1 MNQLSSIGRHL
12 AALVVPFTASLEVD
26 EKALAAVCRHVL
38 QTKEVDGLVVNANAG
53 EVDALTEEERLLV
66 FRVAKEAAH
75 KAGRK
80 VVASVVPV
88 PDTNKAAAHSARQLQ
103 DAGADALLLIGPKAF
118 ARGVDAVPDVAE
130 AYARDVASAVSIP
143 IIYFMQGPLSGIN
156 YTPELVSRICSVKGI
171 SAVKDTMWTPQ
182 GYDGNMRA
190 IRKLDRGV
198 AVLTGNDNCLFHN
211 FTSGADGTLLV
222 LHCVMADAIVRM
234 YAAVQAND
242 LKRARE
248 IHEQHEA
255 LVGLLFQ
262 RPMLKMASRI
272 KHVLHHMGVIPNN
285 LTRAPVPVVTKE
297 EAAALGTHFSKLSK
311 AA

>member
-1 MNQLSSIGRHL
+1 MTQLGAIGSHF
-12 AALVVPFTASLEVD
+12 AALVVPFTQSLEVD

-38 QTKEVDGLVVNANAG
+38 ATKEIDGLVVNANAG
-53 EVDALTEEERLLV
+53 EVDALTEEERLVV
-66 FRVAKEAAH
+66 FRIAKEAAH

-80 VVASVVPV
+80 VVAGIVPI
-88 PDTNKAAAHSARQLQ
+88 PDTNKAAARTAQQ
-103 DAGADALLLIGPKAF
+103 MQEAGADALLLIGPKTF

-130 AYARDVASAVSIP
+130 AYARDVTSSVSIP

-156 YTPELVSRICSVKGI
+156 YTPDLVARICSVKGI
-171 SAVKDTMWTPQ
+171 SAVKDTMWTSQ
-182 GYDGNMRA
+182 GYDVNLRA
-190 IRKLDRGV
+190 IRRLGREV

-242 LKRARE
+242 LKRAHK
-248 IHEQHEA
+248 IHEQHEEF
-255 LVGLLFQ
+255 VGLLFQ

-272 KHVLHHMGVIPNN
+272 KHVLYHMGVIPNN
-285 LTRAPVPVVTKE
+285 LTRAPVPVVSKE
-297 EAAALGTHFSKLSK
+297 EAAALEAHFKKLSK